1 MPKILVLDEVTINQI
16 AAGEVV
22 ERPASVV
29 KELVENS
36 IDAGAK
42 RIEVHLLNGG
52 RQKIQVV
59 DDGSGMERA
68 DALLALERHATSKIR
83 GFVDLM
89 TCSSLGFRGEA
100 LSSIAAVSRTTL
112 QTTTSAGT
120 PGTKIVV
127 EGGVLRST
135 ETVGIPRGTNICVE
149 DLFFNTP
156 ARFKFM
162 RSIPSEVGSIKE
174 IVMSMALGYPEISF
188 RLTHQNMELVHTL
201 GTGESFACLEQLF
214 NQAICEEL
222 FPIEGSYGPLR
233 ISGFLGRPNIARG
246 NRGQQYFFLNRRFF
260 RSRLI
265 AAAAQKAY
273 DTLLPVARFPFVILL
288 LELPLTLV
296 DINVHP
302 TKMEVKFKEEKEVFR
317 GVLQVMRNGLQTNV
331 IKTSWIPHYEPAAVN
346 KATTRRSPDS
356 LRPIIREE
364 AAGEEVFALKK
375 AELKTP
381 EYELALRP
389 VEGDGASDQ
398 ACPTGAQQESSGEE
412 ESTTGVFTLFDT
424 YLLWEDASALVLVDQ
439 HAAHER
445 IIYDQLVT
453 NTHLRMQYFLAP
465 LTLELSGEQGRTAQE
480 QRALLLELGW
490 EFEEFGGDA
499 LLLRSGPQ
507 DFSVEDIQGLFL
519 SLLDELALAERDH
532 ESNPKERMLKIMAC
546 RQAVK
551 AGERLSARETDTL
564 IKNLRATRIPQTCP
578 HGRPTMVAISKA
590 EIEKMFKRR

>member
-1 MPKILVLDEVTINQI
+1 MPKIQVLDEVTVNQI

-22 ERPASVV
+22 EQPSSVV

-52 RQKIQVV
+52 RQKIQVI
-59 DDGSGMERA
+59 DDGSGMERS
-68 DALLALERHATSKIR
+68 DALLAIERHATSKIR
-83 GFVDLM
+83 NFTDLA

-112 QTTTSAGT
+112 QTATGSGE

-156 ARFKFM
+156 ARLKFL
-162 RSIPSEVGSIKE
+162 RRIPSEVARTKE
-174 IVMSMALGYPEISF
+174 LMVSMALGYPEISF
-188 RLTHQNMELVHTL
+188 RLTHQKMELVHTL
-201 GTGESFACLEQLF
+201 GTGEPSACLEQLF
-214 NQAICEEL
+214 NQSICVDL

-246 NRGQQYFFLNRRFF
+246 NRGQQYFFLNRRLF

-273 DTLLPVARFPFVILL
+273 DTLLPVARFPFVILM
-288 LELPLTLV
+288 LELPPNLV
-296 DINVHP
+296 DVNVHP

-317 GVLQVMRNGLQTNV
+317 GVLEIIRQGLQANV
-331 IKTSWIPHYEPAAVN
+331 IKTSWVPSYEPAVV
-346 KATTRRSPDS
+346 KPATHQSSFLPQ
-356 LRPIIREE
+356 PMVREE
-364 AAGEEVFALKK
+364 AAGEEDLPLTAVKPKVPGDKF
-375 AELKTP
+375 TF
-381 EYELALRP
+381 RP
-389 VEGDGASDQ
+389 VERAAPPEQPVPAGDETSKVEDAPAAGI
-398 ACPTGAQQESSGEE
+398 
-412 ESTTGVFTLFDT
+412 FTLFDT
-424 YLLWEDASALVLVDQ
+424 YLLWEEGASLVLVDQ

-453 NTHLRMQYFLAP
+453 NTRLRMQYLLAP
-465 LTLELSGEQGRTAQE
+465 LTLELSSEQMHTAQE
-480 QRALLLELGW
+480 QQALLQEVGW
-490 EFEEFGGDA
+490 EFEAFGGEA
-499 LLLRSGPQ
+499 LLLRSGPEGM
-507 DFSVEDIQGLFL
+507 SVDEIQGLFL
-519 SLLDELALAERDH
+519 TLLNELAMAER
-532 ESNPKERMLKIMAC
+532 EQETAPKERMFKIMAC

-551 AGERLSARETDTL
+551 AGERLSLQERTAL
-564 IKNLRATRIPQTCP
+564 IEKLRATRIPQTCP
-578 HGRPTMVAISKA
+578 HGRPTMVAIPKA